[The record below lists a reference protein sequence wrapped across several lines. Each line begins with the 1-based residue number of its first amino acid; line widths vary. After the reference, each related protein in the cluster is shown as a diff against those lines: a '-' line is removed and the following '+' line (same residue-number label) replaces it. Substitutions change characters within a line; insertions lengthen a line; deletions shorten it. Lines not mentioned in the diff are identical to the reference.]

1 MTATELERVVE
12 YMKAV
17 GHEARLRLLGLLAT
31 GERSVGELA
40 EIMGLREP
48 TISHHLAKLAGV
60 GLVRMRAEG
69 TVHHYRLETEGLQA
83 LSRDLFTPERLVA
96 FAPAASANAWEEKVL
111 HTFLVDGKL
120 TRIPA
125 ARKKRDVVL
134 RWLAEQFEPGRRYPE
149 REVNELIGRYHRDF
163 ATLRRELVDGRWM
176 TRAEGVYWRVDPEPD
191 GSS

>member
-1 MTATELERVVE
+1 MTTTDAGPVIE
-12 YMKAV
+12 YLKAV

-40 EIMGLREP
+40 EILELREP
-48 TISHHLAKLAGV
+48 TISHHLAKLAAV

-69 TVHHYRLETEGLQA
+69 TVHHYRLDTDGLQA
-83 LSRDLFTPERLVA
+83 LNRDLFTPERLA
-96 FAPAASANAWEEKVL
+96 EFAPTATADAWEEKVL
-111 HTFLVDGKL
+111 RTFVVDGRL

-134 RWLAEQFEPGRRYPE
+134 RWLAERFEPGRRYAK
-149 REVNELIGRYHRDF
+149 REVNDLIARHHPDF

-176 TRAEGVYWRVDPEPD
+176 TRAEGVDWRMDQEPK
-191 GSS
+191 GSF